1 MKKCHNLNIFHC
13 QGNLYFQGEMVH
25 TDVIVYHSICSSNRH
40 VFTEIFLLLFSYSE
54 RGRMSML
61 GLGDIVRMLVFVL

>member
-25 TDVIVYHSICSSNRH
+25 TDVIVYIIQY
-40 VFTEIFLLLFSYSE
+40 VALTGMFLRQFFYCFSATVNVE
-54 RGRMSML
+54 ECQC
-61 GLGDIVRMLVFVL
+61 